1 MKNTKIEQELLQ
13 LIITE
18 PELTPESIRLII
30 QIVRNDRS
38 TRQRNSTSRNVSR
51 TIRKPVRRNNTN
63 TRLNSVSSNTK
74 SVSFGSNPVENSFGS
89 SRMFSG
95 NNASRFNGSSSND
108 SFSVS
113 GIGVGFDSVNGGL
126 SGNVT
131 NSLTSLNDEIEPM
144 DTSPDGPVTYN
155 DQKN

>member
-1 MKNTKIEQELLQ
+1 MKNTKIEQELLE

-95 NNASRFNGSSSND
+95 NNASIFNGSNSND
-108 SFSVS
+108 SIS
-113 GIGVGFDSVNGGL
+113 GVGVGFDSVNGGL

-131 NSLTSLNDEIEPM
+131 NSWTSLNDEIEPM
-144 DTSPDGPVTYN
+144 DTSPDGLVTYN